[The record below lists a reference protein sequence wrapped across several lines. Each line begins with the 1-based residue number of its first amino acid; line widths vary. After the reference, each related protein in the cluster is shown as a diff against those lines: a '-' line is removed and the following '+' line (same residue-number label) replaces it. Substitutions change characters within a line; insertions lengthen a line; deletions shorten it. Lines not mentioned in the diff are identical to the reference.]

1 MIFTEL
7 TLMTNEKAQLVN
19 EKEALDEKI
28 MFGKVLGKTR
38 EGYSQYV
45 QRKSISQSPYISYLN
60 E

>member
-1 MIFTEL
+1 
-7 TLMTNEKAQLVN
+7 MTNEKAQLVK
-19 EKEALDEKI
+19 EKEALDENI

-45 QRKSISQSPYISYLN
+45 QRKSISQSPYISYLS